1 LRPRALARRG
11 PIEET
16 AMSPLYVWFLFLH
29 VAAALWLAAGVFA
42 SAVVR
47 VQGKRASTL
56 AERGLAAALLWRLH
70 VMFTLPGLLVGGFIG
85 FYLVTA
91 GGFRFNE
98 VWVMSAS
105 FLFLMMFLSTLFLV
119 TPALQRQRH
128 AAEQAAVSEE
138 AVPRLELA
146 LANRLPGVLS
156 DVNALII
163 LVLVFLMVI
172 KP

>member
-1 LRPRALARRG
+1 M
-11 PIEET
+11 T
-16 AMSPLYVWFLFLH
+16 PLYGWFLFIH

-47 VQGKRASTL
+47 VQRRRDATL
-56 AERGLAAALLWRLH
+56 AGRGLAARLLWRLH
-70 VMFTLPGLLVGGFIG
+70 VVYTLPGLLVGGFVG

-98 VWVMSAS
+98 VWVMAAS
-105 FLFLMMFLSTLFLV
+105 FLYLLMFLSTLFLV
-119 TPALQRQRH
+119 TPGLQRQRL
-128 AAEQAAVSEE
+128 AAQQAEVSEE

-156 DVNALII
+156 DVNALIV
-163 LVLVFLMVI
+163 LVLVFLMVL

>member
-1 LRPRALARRG
+1 MTP
-11 PIEET
+11 
-16 AMSPLYVWFLFLH
+16 MYVLFLFLH
-29 VAAALWLAAGVFA
+29 VAAALWLAGGVFA

-47 VQGKRASTL
+47 VQGKRAATL
-56 AERGLAAALLWRLH
+56 AERGLAAQLLWRLH
-70 VMFTLPGLLVGGFIG
+70 VVYTLPGLLVGGFVG

-98 VWVMSAS
+98 VWVMASS
-105 FLFLMMFLSTLFLV
+105 FLYLLMFLSTLFLV
-119 TPALQRQRH
+119 TPALQRQRL
-128 AAEQAAVSEE
+128 AAEQAAVSTE
-138 AVPRLELA
+138 AVTHLELA
-146 LANRLPGVLS
+146 LANKLPGVLS

>member
-1 LRPRALARRG
+1 MTP
-11 PIEET
+11 
-16 AMSPLYVWFLFLH
+16 MYVWLLFLH
-29 VAAALWLAAGVFA
+29 VAAALWLAGGIFA
-42 SAVVR
+42 SSVVR
-47 VQGKRASTL
+47 VQGRRAATL
-56 AERGLAAALLWRLH
+56 QERGLAARLLWRLN
-70 VMFTLPGLLVGGFIG
+70 VVYTLPGMLVGGFVG

-98 VWVMSAS
+98 VWVMASS
-105 FLFLMMFLSTLFLV
+105 FLYLMLFLSTLFLV
-119 TPALQRQRH
+119 TPALQRQRL
-128 AAEQAAVSEE
+128 AAEQAALSAE

-156 DVNALII
+156 DVNALIV